1 MAFNEGVNELQ
12 MPNLTGR
19 SQGTGPNRVFESLF
33 GGLSDTFQN
42 VTTVKDKGTQRAI
55 EEDARAGFES
65 VNQDFG
71 LVPPADMQSEL
82 DRVSTLQAAR
92 SQGKIS
98 ETNYYGRLA
107 TLSKQLRAKYPRYEG
122 IVDATIQSV
131 TGTRPANAYR
141 DALFG
146 EMNALAKD
154 ASDETKYRRR
164 YEDENA
170 GEITTIFPDYFSNP
184 DKYDFNQVQAKVA
197 QRKGEIYT
205 IDSQKKM
212 LDLRAKQGEM
222 NETEATKVL
231 SQEMAFLTQSEL
243 NRTINANGVTFEQSL
258 QTFVSS
264 GMAGAELDTMIGQVA
279 ETETRMRSTLMAKSR
294 EYVAK
299 GWLTNDAA
307 NKAVDAAM
315 YPITEAKKA
324 LVGGDFTYAARF
336 ATINKVI
343 ADRSLNEI
351 FKKSPDAVVGAG
363 LSKMNETVGAEF
375 FAQKMSQFDNLAL
388 EITGQVMMGSDP
400 KIVENVVKSGD
411 QKTARA
417 MLGTALE
424 TIKNPSVAGEDLT
437 NLMSQFFGPN
447 AVDLMSGDVVN
458 SEDLEKMYT
467 MLLDP
472 KVTEAIKQKGT
483 PEDLRLYT
491 EFALEKARAIPS
503 FRAAAGNLNT
513 VTGQMAEAK
522 LSYDPTTNRID
533 IKTATSGA
541 GFGNIGNK
549 RILQS
554 LVGSMNKTLA
564 VLDPIAKANGAETQQ
579 MLQELIGSMVEMEKQ
594 PGKGIFSWMLEQMSM
609 EAGASENG
617 GGTSVQEISVD
628 SGEIDFVQ
636 EALAA
641 RGRRTNPSQVPD
653 RNTADILDMIGQSE
667 GAGYDTLFGYSER
680 KYGAVPTQMTLK
692 EVLELQD
699 RMASDLGSSAVGKYQ
714 IMRYTLRDAIKALG
728 LPLDTVFDEET
739 QDRIATDY
747 LLARRGYN
755 EYKSGQLSKGKFLNN
770 LAQEWASIPTA
781 SGESFYAGDKMGNKA
796 SRGGRKLAATI

>member
-42 VTTVKDKGTQRAI
+42 VTTVKDKDTQRAI
-55 EEDARAGFES
+55 EDDARAGFDQT
-65 VNQDFG
+65 NQEFG
-71 LVPPADMQSEL
+71 VAPPPDMQSEL
-82 DRVSTLQAAR
+82 DRIGTLQAAR

-146 EMNALAKD
+146 EMNALAKE

-170 GEITTIFPDYFSNP
+170 GEIATLFPDYFTNP
-184 DKYDFNQVQAKVA
+184 DQYDFNQVQAKVA

-212 LDLRAKQGEM
+212 LDLRSKQGDM

-243 NRTINANGVTFEQSL
+243 NRAINANGATFEQSM
-258 QTFVSS
+258 QTFAQG
-264 GMAGAELDTMIGQVA
+264 GMAGAELNTMIGQVA
-279 ETETRMRSTLMAKSR
+279 ETETRMRSTLIAKSR

-299 GWLTNDAA
+299 GWLTNEAA
-307 NKAVDAAM
+307 NKAVEAAM

-324 LVGGDFTYAARF
+324 LVGGDFTYASRF

-351 FKKSPDAVVGAG
+351 FKRSPDAVVGAG
-363 LSKMNETVGAEF
+363 LSKMSETVGGEF
-375 FAQKMSQFDNLAL
+375 MTQKMDQFDNLAL
-388 EITGQVMMGSDP
+388 EITGQVMLGMDP
-400 KIVENVVKSGD
+400 KLVENVVKSGD

-472 KVTEAIKQKGT
+472 KVTDAIKQKGT

-503 FRAAAGNLNT
+503 FRAAAGTLNNAQ
-513 VTGQMAEAK
+513 GMFDSLK
-522 LSYDPTTNRID
+522 LQYDPKTNRV
-533 IKTATSGA
+533 AVQ
-541 GFGNIGNK
+541 NIGGFSMSGQRETLQRVIGSFNK
-549 RILQS
+549 S
-554 LVGSMNKTLA
+554 LA
-564 VLDPIAKANGAETQQ
+564 VLDPIAQANGVETQK
-579 MLQELIGSMVEMEKQ
+579 MFEDLVGSMVEMEKQ

-609 EAGASENG
+609 SANASETSG
-617 GGTSVQEISVD
+617 GPLVQEISAD
-628 SGEIDFVQ
+628 GGDIDFVQ

-641 RGRRTNPSQVPD
+641 RGRRTTPSQAQD
-653 RNTADILDMIGQSE
+653 KSTADILDLIGQSE

-692 EVLELQD
+692 EVLDLQD

-755 EYKSGQLSKGKFLNN
+755 EYRSGKLSKDKFLNN

-781 SGESFYAGDKMGNKA
+781 SGESFYAGDRMGNKA

>member
-71 LVPPADMQSEL
+71 LTPPADMQSEL
-82 DRVSTLQAAR
+82 DRIGTLQAAR

-107 TLSKQLRAKYPRYEG
+107 TVSKQLRAKYPRYES

-154 ASDETKYRRR
+154 ASDEVKYRRR

-170 GEITTIFPDYFSNP
+170 GEIATLFPDYFTNP
-184 DKYDFNQVQAKVA
+184 DQYNFDQVQAKVA
-197 QRKGEIYT
+197 ERKGEIYK
-205 IDSQKKM
+205 IDSSKKM
-212 LDLRAKQGEM
+212 LDLLAKQGDV
-222 NETEATKVL
+222 NETQATKTL
-231 SQEMAFLTQSEL
+231 HQEMAFITQSEL
-243 NRTINANGVTFEQSL
+243 NRAINANGATFEQSM
-258 QTFVSS
+258 QTFAKG
-264 GMAGAELDTMIGQVA
+264 GMAGAELDTMISQVA
-279 ETETRMRSTLMAKSR
+279 ETETRLRSTLMAQSR

-299 GWLTNDAA
+299 GWLTSDAA

-343 ADRSLNEI
+343 GDRSLNEI
-351 FKKSPDAVVGAG
+351 FKNSPEAVVGAG
-363 LSKMNETVGAEF
+363 LSKMNEAVGADYFTE
-375 FAQKMSQFDNLAL
+375 KMSQFDNLAL
-388 EITGQVMMGSDP
+388 EITGQVMLGTDP
-400 KIVENVVKSGD
+400 KMVENVVKSGD

-483 PEDLRLYT
+483 PEDLELYT
-491 EFALEKARAIPS
+491 KFALEKAEAIPS
-503 FRAAAGNLNT
+503 FRAAAGNLNNAQ
-513 VTGQMAEAK
+513 GMFDSLK
-522 LSYDPTTNRID
+522 LQYDPKTNRV
-533 IKTATSGA
+533 AVS
-541 GFGNIGNK
+541 NIGGFSMSGQ
-549 RILQS
+549 RETLQR
-554 LVGSMNKTLA
+554 VIGSFNKTLA
-564 VLDPIAKANGAETQQ
+564 ILDPIAEANGVETSQ
-579 MLQELIGSMVEMEKQ
+579 LFEGLVSRMVKMEKQ

-609 EAGASENG
+609 SANASEISG
-617 GGTSVQEISVD
+617 SEGGTSVQEISAD
-628 SGEIDFVQ
+628 GGDIDFVQ
-636 EALAA
+636 AALAA
-641 RGRRTNPSQVPD
+641 RGRRTTPSQAPD
-653 RNTADILDMIGQSE
+653 KPTADILDMIGQSE

-680 KYGAVPTQMTLK
+680 KYGAVPTQMTLR
-692 EVLELQD
+692 EVLDLQD
-699 RMASDLGSSAVGKYQ
+699 RMASDLGSSAAGKYQ
-714 IMRYTLRDAIKALG
+714 IMRYTLRDAIKALD

-755 EYKSGQLSKGKFLNN
+755 EYRSGKLSKGKFLNN

-781 SGESFYAGDKMGNKA
+781 SGESFYVGDKMGNKA
-796 SRGGRKLAATI
+796 SGAGRRLAATI